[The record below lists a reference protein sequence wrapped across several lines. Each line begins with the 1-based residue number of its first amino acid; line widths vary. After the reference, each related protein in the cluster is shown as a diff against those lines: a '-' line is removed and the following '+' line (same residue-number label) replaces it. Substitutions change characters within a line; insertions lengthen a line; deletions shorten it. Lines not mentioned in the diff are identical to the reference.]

1 MDETYYT
8 TIQGDTFDGIAFEY
22 YSDEKLA
29 STIIDA
35 NPQYAD
41 VLIFDADVVLTIP
54 ILEEDNDTAASA
66 PPWRQ

>member
-1 MDETYYT
+1 MDEIYYT

-35 NPQYAD
+35 NPEYSD
-41 VLIFDADVVLTIP
+41 VLIFDAGIVLTIP
-54 ILEEDNDTAASA
+54 ILEDKEDTPASA
-66 PPWRQ
+66 PPWRS